1 MALKKLQWLCGVE
14 EPYLPFWPH
23 KPPIYKHGF
32 WAHLAPFLH
41 SWFSRSRFQLEVE
54 VVAEDSRSQR
64 GYGVDVPAT
73 AREKPF
79 PNLDHKKT
87 SIEDL

>member
-23 KPPIYKHGF
+23 KPPIYNMVFG
-32 WAHLAPFLH
+32 AHLAPFLH

-64 GYGVDVPAT
+64 GYGVDVPAQQG
-73 AREKPF
+73 KNLF
-79 PNLDHKKT
+79 PT
-87 SIEDL
+87 